1 MPIVEDI
8 TELEQLQQSPHKTC
22 ISRVRI
28 TEEVRIVLPAADYL
42 RKVQVFVPELVS
54 KIFLD
59 EDRPV
64 EPNPDGGAP
73 AGYAGRNRVYKLPEL
88 DTDLQIK
95 FRLYPGQ
102 WLVGATAQGTAELTF
117 IVSPVE

>member
-1 MPIVEDI
+1 MPVVEDT

-22 ISRVRI
+22 ISRVRL
-28 TEEVRIVLPAADYL
+28 TQEVRVVLPPAEYL
-42 RKVQVFVPELVS
+42 RKVQVFVPELVG

-64 EPNPDGGAP
+64 ELNPDGSAP
-73 AGYAGRNRVYKLPEL
+73 AGLAGRDRTYKLPEL